1 MCKQGESFYSLN
13 LSLLSPNLKIGLN
26 RNLVTATAAIAGLSS
41 FLFGF
46 LTNMPVCLAPGM
58 GLNAYFAYQVVGFDG
73 SGLISYNLALTA
85 VFVEGLIFIFLSLI
99 GMRQWLVK
107 VIPVSL
113 KIAAACG
120 IGLYLAEIGLSSSS
134 GIGAIS
140 GAQQTPLSIAGCP
153 DQYKDAFGECKS
165 HKMTSPT
172 ASDPIL
178 LYMALLIK
186 IIRCGLESWEVV
198 YSQRT

>member
-1 MCKQGESFYSLN
+1 
-13 LSLLSPNLKIGLN
+13 
-26 RNLVTATAAIAGLSS
+26 
-41 FLFGF
+41 
-46 LTNMPVCLAPGM
+46 MPVCLAPGM
-58 GLNAYFAYQVVGFDG
+58 GLNAYFAYQIVGFNG

-120 IGLYLAEIGLSSSS
+120 IGLFLAEVGLSNNA
-134 GIGAIS
+134 GIGAIAGS
-140 GAQQTPLSIAGCP
+140 SSTPLDIAGCP
-153 DQYKDAFGECKS
+153 NQYKDEFGTCKS

-172 ASDPIL
+172 V
-178 LYMALLIK
+178 
-186 IIRCGLESWEVV
+186 RCIAIPGQGPANQSI
-198 YSQRT
+198 